1 LSRAQI
7 RRLAPEDAVVYQVL
21 RLRGLLESPSAFG
34 SSHAEEST
42 FTNDFV
48 RSRLD
53 VKVDSGV
60 FGAFVDVRL
69 VGLVALGRERM
80 LKLAHKANLWG
91 MYVAPESRGHGHA
104 RTLLAAALE
113 LANAVPEILQVN
125 LCVNANNT
133 SAIRLYESVGFRTY
147 GREADGLC
155 IDGVLHDELHMQLKL
170 ERA

>member
-34 SSHAEEST
+34 SSYAEESALSS
-42 FTNDFV
+42 DFV
-48 RSRLD
+48 RSRLE
-53 VKVDSGV
+53 VRADSGV
-60 FGAFVDVRL
+60 FGAFVDGQL
-69 VGLVALGRERM
+69 VGLVALGREHM
-80 LKLAHKANLWG
+80 VKLAHKANLWG
-91 MYVAPESRGHGHA
+91 MYVATEHRGHGLA
-104 RTLLAAALE
+104 RELLMSALE
-113 LANAVPEILQVN
+113 LAHAVPEIIRVN

-133 SAIRLYESVGFRTY
+133 SAIRLYESVGFRIY
-147 GREADGLC
+147 GREAGGLC